1 MKRHTRRSFIKTSI
15 LAGGATIIGS
25 QLMPKFLH
33 ASFQTPFP
41 DIVTIAGNDPLKAI
55 PKLLE
60 QFGGI
65 GNFIKTGN
73 SVGILINSPWKNP
86 GTYTHP
92 DIPLSVIKLCLD
104 AGAKEIVVFKSASA
118 AYWERG
124 NYSTQFEAMIKK
136 FKYSSE
142 RKEVDI
148 PGGVALKKAT
158 IFKDFL
164 ETDIFISVPVAK
176 HHAGV
181 LFSGN
186 LKGLMGV
193 SSGETNRYMHSPKGD
208 YNYDEHEYLAQ
219 CIADLNLLR
228 KPDLCIVDA
237 TECVLSNGPAGPG
250 DTVKPNKIIAGID
263 PVALD
268 VYAATLIGFSNNDIL
283 TFDKARKL
291 GIGETDISKLTIKE
305 I

>member
-1 MKRHTRRSFIKTSI
+1 
-15 LAGGATIIGS
+15 
-25 QLMPKFLH
+25 MPKILQ
-33 ASFQTPFP
+33 AGFQPPFP
-41 DIVTIAGNDPLKAI
+41 DIVSIAGNDPLNAV

-60 QFGGI
+60 HLGGI
-65 GNFIKTGN
+65 GNFIKSGN
-73 SVGILINSPWKNP
+73 RVGILINSPWKNP

-92 DIPLSVIKLCLD
+92 DIPLSTIKLCID
-104 AGAKEIVVFKSASA
+104 AGAKEIVIYKPASA

-124 NYSTQFEAMIKK
+124 NYYARFGEMIKG
-136 FKYSSE
+136 FKYSSD

-148 PGGVALKKAT
+148 PGGVSLKKAN
-158 IFKDFL
+158 IFRDFL
-164 ETDIFISVPVAK
+164 ETDVFIHIPVAK

-193 SSGETNRYMHSPKGD
+193 STGETNRSMHSPEGD
-208 YNYDEHEYLAQ
+208 YTYDKPEYLAQ

-228 KPDLCIVDA
+228 KPDLCLVDA

-268 VYAATLIGFSNNDIL
+268 VYSATLIGFSKSDIL
-283 TFDKARKL
+283 TFDKARQH